1 MLISQMNDKTRIGGF
16 TFMKKLLTLLL
27 TLVMCLSLVACGGPD
42 RQPAIDEFNEASTA
56 FDALVEIINKDIE
69 AYPQEVIDLMVEM
82 SEALTLH
89 KETLESD
96 EELTEE
102 KLNEMIEWYNVVDQW
117 VIDLKKD
124 LNIK

>member
-1 MLISQMNDKTRIGGF
+1 
-16 TFMKKLLTLLL
+16 MKKLLTLLL

>member
-1 MLISQMNDKTRIGGF
+1 
-16 TFMKKLLTLLL
+16 MKKLLSLLL

>member
-16 TFMKKLLTLLL
+16 TIMKKMLYLLL

>member
-16 TFMKKLLTLLL
+16 TFMKKLLSLLL
-27 TLVMCLSLVACGGPD
+27 TLVMCLSLGACGGPD

>member
-16 TFMKKLLTLLL
+16 NFMKKLLSLLL

>member
-1 MLISQMNDKTRIGGF
+1 
-16 TFMKKLLTLLL
+16 MKKMLYLLL

>member
-16 TFMKKLLTLLL
+16 TIMKKLLSLLL